1 MEGFL
6 TFVFVVV
13 ILVWLMARFLP
24 LILAWWVKR
33 RIDKMSNDMK
43 GFSRNRQRNVHKEG
57 DVIVDV
63 EKKDKKIVDDSV
75 GEYVDYEETKQ

>member
-13 ILVWLMARFLP
+13 ILVWLMARFFP

-33 RIDKMSNDMK
+33 RIDKMNDGMRD
-43 GFSRNRQRNVHKEG
+43 FSRERQRNSHKEG

-75 GEYVDYEETKQ
+75 GEYVDYEETK

>member
-13 ILVWLMARFLP
+13 ILIWLMARFFP

-33 RIDKMSNDMK
+33 RIEKMNDGMRD
-43 GFSRNRQRNVHKEG
+43 FSRERQRNSHKEG

-75 GEYVDYEETKQ
+75 GEYVDYEETK

>member
-6 TFVFVVV
+6 TFVFVVI
-13 ILVWLMARFLP
+13 ILVWLMARFFP

-33 RIDKMSNDMK
+33 RIEKMNDGMRD
-43 GFSRNRQRNVHKEG
+43 FSRERQRNSHKEG

-75 GEYVDYEETKQ
+75 GEYVDYEETK